1 LRTREVSKARQHRLE
16 AQVEALQNENRSLRA
31 KVEGHLARSAE
42 QKTQTT
48 AKHQAR
54 ELAETRANKCG
65 PLARGTRA

>member
-1 LRTREVSKARQHRLE
+1 M
-16 AQVEALQNENRSLRA
+16 EALQNENRSLRA